1 MGGATAERP
10 IVPPWLGAG
19 TGGGGG
25 LAFGCCTGPR
35 GMGVLL
41 ECCWCTGVCPFEG
54 LLEEA
59 GGRGGPW
66 EGFRLPFGGPGLALG
81 GVSEGVEFYKERG
94 QS

>member
-1 MGGATAERP
+1 
-10 IVPPWLGAG
+10 
-19 TGGGGG
+19 
-25 LAFGCCTGPR
+25 
-35 GMGVLL
+35 MGVLL

-81 GVSEGVEFYKERG
+81 GVSEGVEF
-94 QS
+94 